1 MMPPCAATF
10 SMAKPMRPKSSRLP
24 DRLGC
29 GGRILVVKT
38 LKDGCPCWIA
48 AGLIVA
54 PGGVEPH
61 THLAHAI
68 MSHPESPSITL
79 GPEEDTRGMAC
90 GGTTTRDA
98 T

>member
-1 MMPPCAATF
+1 MMPPSAATF

-48 AGLIVA
+48 SGICSKVRSGNA
-54 PGGVEPH
+54 PASVMWK
-61 THLAHAI
+61 A
-68 MSHPESPSITL
+68 
-79 GPEEDTRGMAC
+79 
-90 GGTTTRDA
+90 
-98 T
+98 